1 MYIFLSTRTK
11 NPTKRTRGINSD
23 NNHLIMLDTAFDR
36 VPSTIF
42 EIKNNNI
49 KIFDEMTLKWWQDLE
64 IRNQVL
70 CA

>member
-1 MYIFLSTRTK
+1 
-11 NPTKRTRGINSD
+11 
-23 NNHLIMLDTAFDR
+23 MLDTAFDR